1 MLYSPTSAAGP
12 PEINNPQTGW
22 ASGSYSWQ
30 IFFSGF
36 LKQIANHKAL
46 ADVKVSERVK
56 MDTSWLAQIL
66 MRTGVQVPPTDDL
79 LYVKQALLPPD
90 HDT

>member
-1 MLYSPTSAAGP
+1 MRVGCCIHSPTQRVRQKSTIHILDGHP
-12 PEINNPQTGW
+12 RHIPGN
-22 ASGSYSWQ
+22 
-30 IFFSGF
+30 FFKWF

-66 MRTGVQVPPTDDL
+66 MRTR
-79 LYVKQALLPPD
+79 VKFLPRM
-90 HDT
+90 TCST